1 MTPNPQKKIKLAV
14 GVSGSGRSLANLL
27 ENQQGKHFSV
37 SLVFSSSP
45 TAGANAI
52 AERHGVPLMV
62 LDFSNAF
69 LNQTKVELYRA
80 FENYGIDLVV
90 LAGFLK
96 LLPVGNGWQNRI
108 INIHPALLPKYG
120 GKGMHGRRVHEAVVD
135 AGELTT
141 GATVHFVNE
150 RYDDGNIIAQ
160 VKLPIV
166 PTDSPEVVGQKV
178 FQAECR
184 LLPAV
189 IVALAAGRL
198 PCQGI
203 AQLNDKGEFIE
214 PS

>member
-1 MTPNPQKKIKLAV
+1 MTPNLQKKIKLAV

-27 ENQQGKHFSV
+27 ENQQGKNFEV
-37 SLVFSSSP
+37 SFVFSSSP
-45 TAGANAI
+45 TAGANSI

-62 LDFSNAF
+62 LDFSKTV
-69 LNQTKVELYRA
+69 LNRTKFELYGA
-80 FENYGIDLVV
+80 LENYGIDLVV

-96 LLPVGNGWQNRI
+96 LLPVDNGWQNRI

-150 RYDDGNIIAQ
+150 MYDDGSIIAQ
-160 VKLPIV
+160 VKLPII
-166 PTDSPEVVGQKV
+166 PTDSPDVVAQKV

-198 PCQGI
+198 PCRGI
-203 AQLNDKGEFIE
+203 AQLNNKGEFIE

>member
-27 ENQQGKHFSV
+27 ENQGKHFSL

-69 LNQTKVELYRA
+69 RNQTKVELYRA

-96 LLPVGNGWQNRI
+96 LLPVVNGWQNRI

-166 PTDSPEVVGQKV
+166 PTDSPDVVGQKV

-189 IVALAAGRL
+189 IAALAAGRL

-203 AQLNDKGEFIE
+203 AQLNNKGEFIE

>member
-1 MTPNPQKKIKLAV
+1 LTPNPQKKIKLAV

-27 ENQQGKHFSV
+27 ENQGKHFSV

-69 LNQTKVELYRA
+69 RNQTKVELYRA

-96 LLPVGNGWQNRI
+96 LLPVVHGWQNRI

-166 PTDSPEVVGQKV
+166 PTDSPDVVGQKV

-189 IVALAAGRL
+189 IAALAAGRL

-203 AQLNDKGEFIE
+203 AQLNNKGEFIE